1 MEISSSNQFEF
12 STVNLLFVLGSA
24 DWCMEENISFKVDS
38 FCPTE
43 PNSCWEPKTLAP
55 WKIQL
60 CICTYIYIWYMYINI
75 YTIWSQYVCVCV
87 RVYPH
92 GRGSPSTIHN
102 QPQADHLFRHCR
114 NIHLQYLTKMVD
126 KFPNIAHISGYFVLP
141 FSKLQTTARCSTIVK
156 IAGRSSTWAQ
166 KDCTRTKKTGHQFA
180 SCQSQIT

>member
-1 MEISSSNQFEF
+1 
-12 STVNLLFVLGSA
+12 
-24 DWCMEENISFKVDS
+24 MEENISFKVDF

-43 PNSCWEPKTLAP
+43 PNSCWAPKLAP

-60 CICTYIYIWYMYINI
+60 CICTYIYIHICDICISI
-75 YTIWSQYVCVCV
+75 YTQYVC
-87 RVYPH
+87 VYPH
-92 GRGSPSTIHN
+92 GRGSLSTIHN

-156 IAGRSSTWAQ
+156 IAGRSST
-166 KDCTRTKKTGHQFA
+166 
-180 SCQSQIT
+180 